1 MRGVIVLLMALAVGV
16 GLLVFSV
23 VEVRHDGRR
32 MSLSVT
38 FLAGLLVTVVA
49 GAGALSRSGTAPHA
63 LFRLAQV
70 ALLLSLVAY
79 PLLTIFL
86 LANGVTMWRRERGT
100 LAHRLTLLLGLGML
114 ALPIYLGTTI
124 SLAPQLGG
132 VATTLLWLGLIV
144 LGMLGYVAFCFAAFL
159 VGTFAYRR
167 TTRRFAPRYVVILG
181 AGLRGRRVTPL
192 LARRLDR
199 AVAEF
204 RRQAGRPVLIPSGG
218 RGADEEVSEGRAMAD
233 YLLERG
239 VPADHILVEDRAT
252 NTRENLL
259 YARDLMDDPT
269 APTVVT
275 TSNYHVFRT
284 AMATRRLQMNARVRG
299 AKVARYYAP
308 SAFLREFAAIMLT
321 HKVLNGI
328 LVGTYL
334 VLALGLFAFSRL

>member
-1 MRGVIVLLMALAVGV
+1 MTVLLTALAVGL

-23 VEVRHDGRR
+23 VEVRRDGRR
-32 MSLSVT
+32 MILAVT
-38 FLAGLLVTVVA
+38 FLAGLLVSLTA
-49 GAGALSRSGTAPHA
+49 GAGVLSLSGISPDAL
-63 LFRLAQV
+63 LRLAQV
-70 ALLLSLVAY
+70 AVLLSLVAY
-79 PLLTIFL
+79 PLLTVFL

-100 LAHRLTLLLGLGML
+100 LAHRLTLLVGLGML

-124 SLAPQLGG
+124 SLAPQLGR
-132 VATTLLWLGLIV
+132 VATALVWLGLIV
-144 LGMLGYVAFCFAAFL
+144 LGMLAYVAFCFAAFL

-204 RRQAGRPVLIPSGG
+204 RRHAGRPVLIPSGG

-233 YLLERG
+233 YLQEQG
-239 VPADHILVEDRAT
+239 IPADRILVEDRAT
-252 NTRENLL
+252 TTRENLV
-259 YARDLMDDPT
+259 YARDLMDDPA
-269 APTVVT
+269 APIVVT

-284 AMATRRLQMNARVRG
+284 AMATRTLRMNARVRG
-299 AKVARYYAP
+299 SRVARYYAP
-308 SAFLREFAAIMLT
+308 SAFLREFAAIMLD

-328 LVGTYL
+328 LVGAYL
-334 VLALGLFAFSRL
+334 VLTLGLYAISRF